1 MQLLKELI
9 DVKESVRVTMILK
22 KRYVLAVITK

>member
-9 DVKESVRVTMILK
+9 DVKESVRAITLQMMLD
-22 KRYVLAVITK
+22 VLVVIIV